1 MRRGI
6 DEETYQR
13 YLNAWVYLST
23 AFELSTDIG
32 SFQRSSS
39 PGKFWKETGERYC
52 PKTAGNQIELRRKFT
67 NFPVPKNADPIPKLF
82 ELEELAQLMRNAGI
96 EVDAQSLAHS
106 LRPFPTSVTTS
117 NFES

>member
-1 MRRGI
+1 M
-6 DEETYQR
+6 
-13 YLNAWVYLST
+13 
-23 AFELSTDIG
+23 
-32 SFQRSSS
+32 
-39 PGKFWKETGERYC
+39 ERYC
-52 PKTAGNQIELRRKFT
+52 PKTAGNQMELRRKFT